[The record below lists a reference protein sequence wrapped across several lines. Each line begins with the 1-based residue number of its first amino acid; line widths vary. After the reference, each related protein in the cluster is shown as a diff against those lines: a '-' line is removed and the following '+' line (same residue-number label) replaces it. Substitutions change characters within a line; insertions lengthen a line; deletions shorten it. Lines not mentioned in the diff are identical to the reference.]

1 MRLAAFHF
9 SPRCSYFHT
18 VSLCLPPRCSPPLMC
33 CRRAASRSALASV
46 GCRRR
51 LRSLAALHSRSEL
64 KHQKSAFRRSENCG
78 RPRSRFNKDRT
89 LSTSCHSL
97 RNRRSYRMRQFGLG
111 ERSRVRV
118 GARVGSAMV
127 VHCQSSHSPRHSA
140 ALWRR
145 ACGSACRGGKGRSR
159 SWSDCGH
166 NSRHLLPYQNRATRS
181 RRPTRGSVQAIVD
194 DIGHF
199 QERGLQH
206 CVIGGDGKDLQGTLE
221 LLEQFASE
229 VMAKCA

>member
-1 MRLAAFHF
+1 MRLAAFDF

-33 CRRAASRSALASV
+33 CRRAASRPALASV

-89 LSTSCHSL
+89 RLSTSCYSL

-118 GARVGSAMV
+118 GARVGSAM
-127 VHCQSSHSPRHSA
+127 
-140 ALWRR
+140 
-145 ACGSACRGGKGRSR
+145 GGTPSLPILAFPSTLRSFM
-159 SWSDCGH
+159 
-166 NSRHLLPYQNRATRS
+166 ATRLRKCVPRRKGPVAILVRLWAQFSPFTAVSEPSNKVAKTADS
-181 RRPTRGSVQAIVD
+181 R
-194 DIGHF
+194 
-199 QERGLQH
+199 
-206 CVIGGDGKDLQGTLE
+206 
-221 LLEQFASE
+221 
-229 VMAKCA
+229 KCPSDR

>member
-1 MRLAAFHF
+1 MQLAAFDF

-33 CRRAASRSALASV
+33 CRRAASRSALASA

-89 LSTSCHSL
+89 RL

-111 ERSRVRV
+111 KRSRVRV
-118 GARVGSAMV
+118 GARVGSAMGGYPV
-127 VHCQSSHSPRHSA
+127 AANPRIPLDTPQLYGDA
-140 ALWRR
+140 PAEVR
-145 ACGSACRGGKGRSR
+145 AEAERAGRDPGQIVGTILAIYCRIRTEQKVAKTADSR
-159 SWSDCGH
+159 KCPSD
-166 NSRHLLPYQNRATRS
+166 R
-181 RRPTRGSVQAIVD
+181 
-194 DIGHF
+194 
-199 QERGLQH
+199 
-206 CVIGGDGKDLQGTLE
+206 
-221 LLEQFASE
+221 
-229 VMAKCA
+229 

>member
-1 MRLAAFHF
+1 
-9 SPRCSYFHT
+9 
-18 VSLCLPPRCSPPLMC
+18 
-33 CRRAASRSALASV
+33 LASV

-78 RPRSRFNKDRT
+78 RPRSRFNKDGTR

-97 RNRRSYRMRQFGLG
+97 RNRRSYRMRQWVGG
-111 ERSRVRV
+111 EVE
-118 GARVGSAMV
+118 GARRRAGRLGNGWYPVAA
-127 VHCQSSHSPRHSA
+127 SSHFPRHSA

-145 ACGSACRGGKGRSR
+145 ACGSACRGGEGRSR

-166 NSRHLLPYQNRATRS
+166 NSRHLLSYQNRATRS

-221 LLEQFASE
+221 LLEQFTSE
-229 VMAKCA
+229 VMAKCD